1 MIDRPGMQVT
11 WRELPNGQRVGVIGQ
26 VAESSSTS
34 QGAAAVAKFEAM
46 IDSGEY
52 SYVIGQRS
60 VRRACGLAEL
70 GKDAGSVGREI
81 PDIIGIRPDGKI
93 DRKMQ
98 TGKWN

>member
-1 MIDRPGMQVT
+1 M
-11 WRELPNGQRVGVIGQ
+11 
-26 VAESSSTS
+26 
-34 QGAAAVAKFEAM
+34 AVAKFEAM

-60 VRRACGLAEL
+60 VRRASGLAEL

-93 DRKMQ
+93 DVFEVVSASQNNTAGIKDLLAKLKRINNSIPPAQ
-98 TGKWN
+98 QGDFELIYP